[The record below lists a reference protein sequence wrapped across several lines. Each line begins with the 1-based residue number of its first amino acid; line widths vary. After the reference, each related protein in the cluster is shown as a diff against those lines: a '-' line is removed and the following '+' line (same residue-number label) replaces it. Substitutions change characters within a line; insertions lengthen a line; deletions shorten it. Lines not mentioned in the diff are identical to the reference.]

1 MTEFQDRFHD
11 LDGLDVPDVYARA
24 RAIGPKEPQEPRP
37 SAARRMGVILL
48 ASLVAA
54 AGFGLLLR
62 ARDKEDG
69 TPATTT
75 SSATPTATPT
85 GSVAPAPQG
94 LLAFAAQSRGSSTG
108 LVSAV
113 MRPNGTGFRQLT
125 GLPGDRDADPD
136 IARYTF
142 GSDDSPSFS
151 PDGRTIAFVRRYTEG
166 LNSLCKIN
174 VDGSNFR
181 VIKRDAQM
189 GEIAWSPDG
198 RTIAFYSE
206 QDGGIHLIDAD
217 GTNERALWQ
226 RTGGPNQD
234 APSWSPDS
242 SLVYYASG
250 GIWAARADG
259 SGSRRVA
266 DPPRDVGWVAL
277 CPEGSPIAFAE
288 LGSTGSDGAIWLV
301 YTDGS
306 NLRRVT
312 PAGSGNWH
320 TVSWTPSGLRLL
332 LVSDD
337 GTAALIDLDGTHLEQ
352 LPMPAGVT
360 VAGPIAWWA
369 TVP

>member
-1 MTEFQDRFHD
+1 MTDLHDRFDD
-11 LDGLDVPDVYARA
+11 LDGLVVPDVYARA

-37 SAARRMGVILL
+37 SAARRVGVILL
-48 ASLVAA
+48 ASVIAA

-62 ARDKEDG
+62 ARDMDDG
-69 TPATTT
+69 APATST
-75 SSATPTATPT
+75 SSAPPTATST
-85 GSVAPAPQG
+85 ASAAPASQG
-94 LLAFAAQSRGSSTG
+94 LVAFAAQSRGSTTG
-108 LVSAV
+108 LVIAV
-113 MRPNGTGFRQLT
+113 VQPNGTGFRQLT

-142 GSDDSPSFS
+142 ASDDSPSFS
-151 PDGRTIAFVRRYTEG
+151 PDGRTIAFVRRYAEG
-166 LNSLCKIN
+166 VNSLCKIN

-181 VIKRDAQM
+181 IIERDAQM

-217 GTNERALWQ
+217 GRNERALWP

-234 APSWSPDS
+234 APSWSPDG

-250 GIWAARADG
+250 GIWAAQTDG
-259 SGSRRVA
+259 SGARRVA
-266 DPPRDVGWVAL
+266 DPPRPVGWVAL
-277 CPEGSPIAFAE
+277 CPEGSPVAFVE
-288 LGSTGSDGAIWLV
+288 HGSTGNDGAIWLV
-301 YTDGS
+301 QPDGS
-306 NLRRVT
+306 SLRRVT
-312 PAGSGNWH
+312 PAGSGTWYA
-320 TVSWTPSGLRLL
+320 VSWAPSGLRLL

-337 GTAALIDLDGTHLEQ
+337 GTAALIDPDGTNLEP

>member
-1 MTEFQDRFHD
+1 MTEIHDRLHD
-11 LDGLDVPDVYARA
+11 LDGLDVPDAYARA

-37 SAARRMGVILL
+37 SAARRAGVILL

-62 ARDKEDG
+62 ARDTDDG
-69 TPATTT
+69 APATST
-75 SSATPTATPT
+75 SSATPT
-85 GSVAPAPQG
+85 GSVAPAAQG
-94 LLAFAAQSRGSSTG
+94 LIAFAAQSRGSTTG
-108 LVSAV
+108 LVIAV
-113 MRPNGTGFRQLT
+113 MQPNGTGFRQLT

-136 IARYTF
+136 IARYAF
-142 GSDDSPSFS
+142 ASDDSPSFS

-166 LNSLCKIN
+166 VNSLCKIN

-181 VIKRDAQM
+181 VTKRDAQM

-217 GTNERALWQ
+217 GTNERALWP

-259 SGSRRVA
+259 SGSRRVVE
-266 DPPRDVGWVAL
+266 PPRDVGWVAL

-288 LGSTGSDGAIWLV
+288 QGSTGHDGAIWLV
-301 YTDGS
+301 DPDGS

-312 PAGSGNWH
+312 SAGSGNWYA
-320 TVSWTPSGLRLL
+320 VSWAPSGLRLL
-332 LVSDD
+332 LVHVD
-337 GTAALIDLDGTHLEQ
+337 GTAAVIDPDGTRLEPI
-352 LPMPAGVT
+352 PMPAGVT
-360 VAGPIAWWA
+360 VAGPIAWLA

>member
-108 LVSAV
+108 LVIAV

-142 GSDDSPSFS
+142 ASDDSPSF
-151 PDGRTIAFVRRYTEG
+151 
-166 LNSLCKIN
+166 
-174 VDGSNFR
+174 
-181 VIKRDAQM
+181 
-189 GEIAWSPDG
+189 SPDG

-266 DPPRDVGWVAL
+266 EPARDFGWVAL

-288 LGSTGSDGAIWLV
+288 QGSTSRDGAIWLADL
-301 YTDGS
+301 DGS

-312 PAGSGNWH
+312 PAGSGNWYA
-320 TVSWTPSGLRLL
+320 VSWAPSGLRLL